1 MLWLYIS
8 LIVLLFLVLIVS
20 IIFTLMLVC
29 NYFYPKRYTYEYAK
43 KRMKELNGYFD
54 FDKLDKTD
62 YIIKLKSGYELNAR
76 LIPSN
81 KNTNKYV
88 IILHGITANQ
98 EYDSKYVYPFIENG
112 YNCITFDERG
122 HGRNKKTKVTMGI
135 KESTDLL
142 EVIDDTYKRY
152 GEDIFLGVQ
161 GESMG
166 GGIVTYTLRYKPNI
180 KFAIMDCPFESV
192 KYTTEYVMKNRYHL
206 PKWCGIYGNFLT
218 TIFMGYNLYK
228 IDVKENMN
236 NSTIPIAIFD
246 GDNDELVPVQA
257 SKNIYDSYNSYK
269 ELHYY
274 KGSLHAMSILDH
286 KEEYIKDLSSF
297 LKHIEEMNEA
307 QV

>member
-8 LIVLLFLVLIVS
+8 LIVVFSFIALIS
-20 IIFTLMLVC
+20 LIFTLMLVL

-43 KRMKELNGYFD
+43 ERMTELNGYFE
-54 FDKLDKTD
+54 FDKLEKYD
-62 YIIKLKSGYELNAR
+62 YTIKLKSGYEINAR
-76 LIPSN
+76 LIKSIN
-81 KNTNKYV
+81 ESNKYV

-112 YNCITFDERG
+112 YNCITYDERG

-135 KESTDLL
+135 KESKDLL

-152 GEDIFLGVQ
+152 GVDIFLGVQ

-166 GGIVTYTLRYKPNI
+166 GGIVSYTLRYKPNI

-192 KYTTEYVMKNRYHL
+192 RYTTEYVMKNRYHL
-206 PKWCGIYGNFLT
+206 PKWCGLYGNFLT

-236 NSTIPIAIFD
+236 NSNIPIAIFD
-246 GDNDELVPVQA
+246 GDNDELVPIEA
-257 SKNIYDSYNSYK
+257 SKNIYDAYNSYK

-274 KGSLHAMSILDH
+274 KGSLHARSILDH
-286 KEEYIKDLSSF
+286 KDEYVNDLMTF
-297 LKHIEEMNEA
+297 LKKVEDINK
-307 QV
+307 VD